1 MKARTWVIGAI
12 LLGLMPAGLVGQAAK
27 VARFGAILKGEV
39 LRSTGVQSV
48 RWLPGSRG
56 YLEETGDA
64 SGGFVAINPRT
75 GARSAVFTPP
85 VLAKLRAE
93 FPGPGLPFTRFDL
106 EPIGTA
112 LRFESGGRPY
122 LFRTDSLVL
131 HRLAM
136 PEKVGPLDLATA
148 EPGKYSPNWRHY
160 AFIRDYDNLVLFD
173 TETGA
178 EELIVRGTSEDN
190 LIGFLGA
197 GPWFVWSPDGR
208 RIAYLK
214 ADQRGFHQYPIL
226 RDLDRKAT
234 VERFRYPFTVDPD
247 PPLELH
253 VYDLGTKQDVV
264 VAKSSP
270 ALPFIRDLEWV
281 PDGSELTYQVVSR
294 FENRLELK
302 GFDPRTASGRTW
314 LVDTSATYLDPPNNF
329 RVLPDGRF
337 LWSSERS
344 GWRHLEL
351 YDRQGRT
358 RRQLTS
364 GEWVV
369 GEVVGVD
376 DKAGLVYFTGVTNLG
391 LEQHLFRVRLDGTGL
406 TQVTRDP
413 GWHEVSLS
421 PDLVAFVDR
430 HSSLS
435 APPTVTMREIDGRAV
450 RPMATSDPTQ
460 LKALGLAPPEL
471 MTFRGADGTTPIQGL
486 LFRPADFDPAT
497 RYPVI
502 VSVYGGPH
510 TKAIRDRFETTD
522 FRAALAQLN
531 FLVFEVDARGTL
543 GRGKAFQSGNYLGMG
558 QVDVDDQAAAV
569 RQLGRLPFVDSTRV
583 GVTGIS
589 HGGYLTL
596 MMVLRY
602 PDVFQVGVAG
612 APITDLRN
620 GPRQYIGRIMRT
632 PDANP
637 DGYDR
642 GNVLGLAAGLRSRL
656 LIMYGTNDHNAVV
669 ANTMQL
675 ARKLID
681 AGRPFDMAVYPAG
694 DHVLG
699 GADGI
704 HGLKT
709 TVSYFLEHLRP
720 EGWEASR
727 AALWQ

>member
-1 MKARTWVIGAI
+1 MKAMTWVIGAV
-12 LLGLMPAGLVGQAAK
+12 LLGTQPGGLSGQGSK
-27 VARFGAILKGEV
+27 VALFGSILKGEV
-39 LRSTGVQSV
+39 LGTTGVQAV
-48 RWLPGSRG
+48 RWLPGSLG
-56 YLEETGDA
+56 YLDEA
-64 SGGFVAINPRT
+64 SGQDGFVAINPRT
-75 GARSAVFTPP
+75 GARVSVFTAP
-85 VLAKLRAE
+85 VVAKLRAE
-93 FPGPGLPFTRFDL
+93 FPGSGLPFTRF
-106 EPIGTA
+106 EIERHGRA
-112 LRFESGGRPY
+112 VRFESGGRPY
-122 LFRTDSLVL
+122 LFATDSLVL
-131 HRLAM
+131 HRLAV
-136 PEKVGPLDLATA
+136 PAKVGPLDLATE
-148 EPGKYSPNWRHY
+148 EPGKYSPTWRHY
-160 AFIRDYDNLVLFD
+160 AFIRDYDNLFLLD

-178 EELIVRGTSEDN
+178 EEQIARGTSEDN

-253 VYDLGTKQDVV
+253 VYDVGTKRDVV
-264 VAKSSP
+264 VAQGNP
-270 ALPFIRDLEWV
+270 AMPFLRDLEWV

-294 FENRLELK
+294 FENRLELT
-302 GFDPRTASGRTW
+302 GFDPRTGVTRTW
-314 LVDTSATYLDPPNNF
+314 LVDTSATYLDPPSNF
-329 RVLPDGRF
+329 RVLADGRF
-337 LWSSERS
+337 LWSSEGS
-344 GWRHLEL
+344 GWRHLAV
-351 YDRQGRT
+351 YDRQGRKL
-358 RRQLTS
+358 RQLTS

-369 GEVVGVD
+369 SEVVGID
-376 DKAGLVYFTGVTNLG
+376 EKAGVVFFTGVTNLG

-406 TQVTRDP
+406 TQVTRDS

-421 PDLVAFVDR
+421 PDQTAFVDR
-430 HSSLS
+430 HSSLRT
-435 APPTVTMREIDGRAV
+435 PPSVTMRAIDGTAL
-450 RPMATSDPTQ
+450 RPMATSDPARLT
-460 LKALGLAPPEL
+460 ALGLTPPEL
-471 MTFRGADGTTPIQGL
+471 LTLRGADGVTPIQGI
-486 LFRPADFDPAT
+486 LFRPADFDPAK

-522 FRAALAQLN
+522 FRAALAQLG

-543 GRGKAFQSGNYLGMG
+543 GRGKAFQSGNYLRMG

-569 RQLGRLPFVDSTRV
+569 RQLGRRPYVDSTRI

-602 PDVFQVGVAG
+602 PDVFQVGVTG

-632 PDANP
+632 PDANAE
-637 DGYDR
+637 GYEKGD
-642 GNVLGLAAGLRSRL
+642 VLGLASTLRSRL
-656 LIMYGTNDHNAVV
+656 LIFYGTNDHNAVV

-681 AGRPFDMAVYPAG
+681 AGRPFDMAVYPNG